1 MGTLRRVER
10 EVLRRRYG
18 NKKLCEAYR
27 ASRNLHSKNYVVC
40 KRTLTH
46 KGEKI
51 LKGIIA
57 LIIIMIIVIVIA
69 MRG

>member
-1 MGTLRRVER
+1 MGTLRKVER

-18 NKKLCEAYR
+18 NKKLWEAYR

-40 KRTLTH
+40 KRALTH
-46 KGEKI
+46 NGERV

-57 LIIIMIIVIVIA
+57 LIIIMIIVIV
-69 MRG
+69 MGG